1 MHKCGGTPRRAHVER
16 TTAPFPLYFRTPEAA
31 ADRTRFGDARM
42 KRRRSHT
49 ELPCSDAWGSSLP
62 SDASVAL
69 TQLRATCGSFDS
81 LSAVP
86 AFPLSSLRGVL
97 GRVASLELTAEV
109 RALSTAR
116 VVTLGSDAALV
127 LLADLDDYIRRER
140 ERAAAA
146 DPRACAAL
154 SFYAVLVRGV
164 ESPAVS
170 LADAERHYSAWVRSH
185 RLDSAERSPHRKLAA
200 VGAASSAARA
210 AAAAASSA
218 KNTLPQLLQELISRG
233 LLLRGAV
240 GGGVSYAF
248 GVPSSGR
255 LVVALADGRA
265 ELVTRVRRAGAAG
278 LLRNELLRVPLKKT
292 ALSLRL
298 LILDALGSRALV
310 SVSSPA
316 GAVLRV
322 P

>member
-1 MHKCGGTPRRAHVER
+1 
-16 TTAPFPLYFRTPEAA
+16 
-31 ADRTRFGDARM
+31 M

-81 LSAVP
+81 LAAVP

-116 VVTLGSDAALV
+116 VVTLGNDAAIV

-140 ERAAAA
+140 ERAAVA

-164 ESPAVS
+164 ESPTVS

-185 RLDSAERSPHRKLAA
+185 RLDGAERSPPRKSAA
-200 VGAASSAARA
+200 VGAVSSAARA

-278 LLRNELLRVPLKKT
+278 LLRDELLRVPLKKT

-298 LILDALGSRALV
+298 LILDALGNRTLV

-316 GAVLRV
+316 GTVLRV